1 MPTVAIVDEVKIQ
14 FFFGD
19 HPPAHFHVDFAG
31 MSAQIRLSDLEV
43 IEGHL
48 PAAKLLAVR
57 RWAATRRRELRSC
70 WEKAIANQNPGK
82 VE

>member
-1 MPTVAIVDEVKIQ
+1 VKIQ

-19 HPPAHFHVDFAG
+19 HPPLHFHVDFAG
-31 MSAQIRLSDLEV
+31 VRAQIRLSDLEV

-48 PAAKLLAVR
+48 PAGKLLAVR
-57 RWAATRRRELRSC
+57 RWAATRRRELGSC